1 VQHTASP
8 AVATA
13 TTAHMLGLEL
23 WVHMYVLG
31 FRVCIEA
38 APEAPVQHTTKAH
51 ILGLGVWF
59 HMYVLGFA

>member
-1 VQHTASP
+1 
-8 AVATA
+8 
-13 TTAHMLGLEL
+13 MIGLEL

-51 ILGLGVWF
+51 MLGLGVWF